1 MEAWL
6 FCRFIKKNANVL
18 FFIIKSENVI
28 YVKIFYESPFKKSLL
43 ILINRDKT
51 LDVFYLFSADL
62 YTCSK

>member
-6 FCRFIKKNANVL
+6 FCHFIKKNANVL